1 MRKQKFAIN
10 TDEIKSWIR
19 TSVDKMIEIADAQQ
33 EIASQQKL
41 LNEVQYEIDQEM
53 NHKASLS
60 LLKEKILV
68 KKYMIEGQPEDQ
80 QDKQQLFDNDHELEK
95 IEMEINQFE
104 NNIES
109 LSEKQDYVNTKISEI
124 SKEIVQINMDFM
136 GSLGQQNLSSQEGIK
151 ALIDA
156 FFQIL

>member
-1 MRKQKFAIN
+1 
-10 TDEIKSWIR
+10 
-19 TSVDKMIEIADAQQ
+19 MIEIADAQQ

-41 LNEVQYEIDQEM
+41 LNEVQYEIDQEL